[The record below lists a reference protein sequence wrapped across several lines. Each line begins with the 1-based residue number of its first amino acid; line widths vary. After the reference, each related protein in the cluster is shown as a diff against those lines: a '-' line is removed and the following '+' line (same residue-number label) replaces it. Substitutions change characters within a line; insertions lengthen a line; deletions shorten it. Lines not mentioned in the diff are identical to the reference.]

1 MRILRGQGSKPAP
14 NHQLIPLFTLPVL
27 VQLLGTSYGYFG
39 HSHLT
44 DKPNIIRQ
52 FHWGTVV
59 PKIMSPSGER
69 TTRSQGWVIAAI
81 AGITIAI
88 FVLDSFFPL
97 GFVIP
102 ALYVIPIILTTRVR
116 RPMAPFVVAACA
128 TGLTLAGI
136 WTNWTSPVVPLQL
149 GLFNRSLVILAGWIA
164 ATIIWHTTQK
174 HARQE
179 LEALVAART
188 AALWQSETTLQSFF
202 NSTDLMMGVLEIVE
216 DRLLMVIT
224 NRAAAGAALK
234 GDPDAL
240 PPALRLA
247 PGAPEF
253 WMPHLEAA
261 RRTGKTVHVKYQI
274 QTTLDAALS
283 ERIMTSAISFIGYSP
298 SGNGLYA
305 WIGED
310 STEKMHLEQTM
321 EASRRSLEVSQ
332 AQLRQLTAQ
341 LLSAQDDERRRI
353 ARELHDEL
361 NQRVISLAFDID
373 DQMQQVP
380 DLSPGA
386 RATLQLIKSE
396 VAELSDHL
404 RDLAHR
410 LHPSVLDDLGIV
422 SALRVCAQ
430 DFEQREQIPVRLT
443 LEESERPLS
452 RHLAECLFRV
462 TQEALRNVAK
472 HASAKHVFLELT
484 YREDHV
490 LLHIEDDGRGFTPQ
504 DRQSVQ
510 RGLGLV
516 SMGERVRLLEGTLML
531 TSDPGRGTRL
541 LASIPFTGISNEQ
554 TSHLTR

>member
-1 MRILRGQGSKPAP
+1 M
-14 NHQLIPLFTLPVL
+14 
-27 VQLLGTSYGYFG
+27 
-39 HSHLT
+39 
-44 DKPNIIRQ
+44 
-52 FHWGTVV
+52 
-59 PKIMSPSGER
+59 
-69 TTRSQGWVIAAI
+69 IAAI
-81 AGITIAI
+81 AGITIAVFI
-88 FVLDSFFPL
+88 LDSFFPL

-116 RPMAPFVVAACA
+116 RAMAPFVVSACA
-128 TGLTLAGI
+128 TGLTLAGV

-179 LEALVAART
+179 LETLVAART

-202 NSTDLMMGVLEIVE
+202 NSTELMMGVLEIVE
-216 DRLLMVIT
+216 NRPLMVIT
-224 NRAAAGAALK
+224 NRAAAGAVSERN
-234 GDPDAL
+234 DEAL
-240 PPALRLA
+240 PPAFRLA

-261 RRTGKTVHVKYQI
+261 HRTGKTVHVKYQI
-274 QTTLDAALS
+274 PSTPEAALS
-283 ERIMTSAISFIGYSP
+283 ERIMTSAISFIGCSP
-298 SGNGLYA
+298 RGNRLYA

-310 STEKMHLEQTM
+310 ITEKMHIDQTM
-321 EASRRSLEVSQ
+321 EASRQSLEVSQ
-332 AQLRQLTAQ
+332 VQLRQLTAQ

-373 DQMQQVP
+373 DHMQQVP
-380 DLSPGA
+380 DLSPDA
-386 RATLQLIKSE
+386 RETLQLIKSE

-410 LHPSVLDDLGIV
+410 LHPSVLDDLGIS
-422 SALRVCAQ
+422 SALRVCAH
-430 DFEQREQIPVRLT
+430 DFEQREQIPIRLT
-443 LEESERPLS
+443 LEESERPMG

-472 HASAKHVFLELT
+472 HAGAKHVLLKLT
-484 YREDHV
+484 YHEDHV
-490 LLHIEDDGRGFTPQ
+490 LLQIEDDGRGFTPE

-516 SMGERVRLLEGTLML
+516 SMGERVRLLDGTLRL
-531 TSDPGRGTRL
+531 TSDPGRGARISI
-541 LASIPFTGISNEQ
+541 SIPFTGISNEQ

>member
-1 MRILRGQGSKPAP
+1 
-14 NHQLIPLFTLPVL
+14 
-27 VQLLGTSYGYFG
+27 
-39 HSHLT
+39 
-44 DKPNIIRQ
+44 
-52 FHWGTVV
+52 
-59 PKIMSPSGER
+59 
-69 TTRSQGWVIAAI
+69 
-81 AGITIAI
+81 
-88 FVLDSFFPL
+88 
-97 GFVIP
+97 
-102 ALYVIPIILTTRVR
+102 
-116 RPMAPFVVAACA
+116 
-128 TGLTLAGI
+128 
-136 WTNWTSPVVPLQL
+136 
-149 GLFNRSLVILAGWIA
+149 
-164 ATIIWHTTQK
+164 
-174 HARQE
+174 
-179 LEALVAART
+179 
-188 AALWQSETTLQSFF
+188 
-202 NSTDLMMGVLEIVE
+202 
-216 DRLLMVIT
+216 
-224 NRAAAGAALK
+224 
-234 GDPDAL
+234 
-240 PPALRLA
+240 
-247 PGAPEF
+247 
-253 WMPHLEAA
+253 
-261 RRTGKTVHVKYQI
+261 
-274 QTTLDAALS
+274 
-283 ERIMTSAISFIGYSP
+283 
-298 SGNGLYA
+298 
-305 WIGED
+305 
-310 STEKMHLEQTM
+310 M

-490 LLHIEDDGRGFTPQ
+490 LLHIEDDGQGFTPQ

>member
-1 MRILRGQGSKPAP
+1 
-14 NHQLIPLFTLPVL
+14 
-27 VQLLGTSYGYFG
+27 
-39 HSHLT
+39 
-44 DKPNIIRQ
+44 
-52 FHWGTVV
+52 
-59 PKIMSPSGER
+59 MSPSGER

-116 RPMAPFVVAACA
+116 RSLAPFVVAACA

-136 WTNWTSPVVPLQL
+136 WTNWTSPVVSLQL
-149 GLFNRSLVILAGWIA
+149 GLFNRSLVILAGWSA

-188 AALWQSETTLQSFF
+188 AALRQSETTLQSFF

-216 DRLLMVIT
+216 DQPLMVIS
-224 NRAAAGAALK
+224 NRAAAGAALQ
-234 GDPDAL
+234 GNAYAL

-261 RRTGKTVHVKYQI
+261 HRTGKTVHVEYQI
-274 QTTLDAALS
+274 PTTPDAALS
-283 ERIMTSAISFIGYSP
+283 ERIMTSALSFIGDSP
-298 SGNGLYA
+298 RGNGLYA

-310 STEKMHLEQTM
+310 ITEKMHLDQTM

-341 LLSAQDDERRRI
+341 LLTAQDDERRRI

-373 DQMQQVP
+373 DQMQQVRN
-380 DLSPGA
+380 LSPAA

-410 LHPSVLDDLGIV
+410 LHPSVLDDLGV
-422 SALRVCAQ
+422 ASALRVCAH

-443 LEESERPLS
+443 LEESERPLG

-490 LLHIEDDGRGFTPQ
+490 LLRIEDDGRGFTPQ

-531 TSDPGRGTRL
+531 TSDPGKGTRL

>member
-1 MRILRGQGSKPAP
+1 MR
-14 NHQLIPLFTLPVL
+14 
-27 VQLLGTSYGYFG
+27 
-39 HSHLT
+39 
-44 DKPNIIRQ
+44 
-52 FHWGTVV
+52 
-59 PKIMSPSGER
+59 PSGES
-69 TTRSQGWVIAAI
+69 TTRSQGWLIAAI
-81 AGITIAI
+81 AGITIAV

-116 RPMAPFVVAACA
+116 RPMAPFLIAACA

-179 LEALVAART
+179 LETLVAART
-188 AALWQSETTLQSFF
+188 AALWQSESTLQSFF

-216 DRLLMVIT
+216 TRPLMVIT
-224 NRAAAGAALK
+224 NRAAAGAVSERDAE
-234 GDPDAL
+234 AL

-261 RRTGKTVHVKYQI
+261 RRTGKTVHVKYEI
-274 QTTLDAALS
+274 PSTRDALS

-298 SGNGLYA
+298 RGNRLYA

-310 STEKMHLEQTM
+310 ITEKMHLEQTM

-361 NQRVISLAFDID
+361 NQRVISLAFNID
-373 DQMQQVP
+373 DQMQQVH
-380 DLSPGA
+380 DLSPAA

-410 LHPSVLDDLGIV
+410 LHPSVLDDLGIT
-422 SALRVCAQ
+422 SALRVCAH

-443 LEESERPLS
+443 LEESERPVS

-472 HASAKHVFLELT
+472 HAGAKHVFLELT
-484 YREDHV
+484 YHEDHV
-490 LLHIEDDGRGFTPQ
+490 LLQIEDDGRGFTPE
-504 DRQSVQ
+504 DRQTVQ

-531 TSDPGRGTRL
+531 TSDPGRGTRISI
-541 LASIPFTGISNEQ
+541 SIPFTGISNEQ

>member
-1 MRILRGQGSKPAP
+1 M
-14 NHQLIPLFTLPVL
+14 N
-27 VQLLGTSYGYFG
+27 
-39 HSHLT
+39 
-44 DKPNIIRQ
+44 
-52 FHWGTVV
+52 
-59 PKIMSPSGER
+59 PSGDC
-69 TTRSQGWVIAAI
+69 TTGSQGWVIAAI
-81 AGITIAI
+81 AGVTIAV

-102 ALYVIPIILTTRVR
+102 TLYVIPIILTTRVR

-128 TGLTLAGI
+128 TVLTLAGI

-149 GLFNRSLVILAGWIA
+149 GLFNRSLVILAGWVA

-202 NSTDLMMGVLEIVE
+202 NSTDLMMGVIEIVE
-216 DRLLMVIT
+216 DRPLMVIT
-224 NRAAAGAALK
+224 NRAAGAVPERDAE
-234 GDPDAL
+234 AL

-247 PGAPEF
+247 LGAPEF

-261 RRTGKTVHVKYQI
+261 RRTGKTAHVKYQI
-274 QTTLDAALS
+274 PSTPDAALS

-298 SGNGLYA
+298 RGNGLYA

-310 STEKMHLEQTM
+310 ITEKMHLEQTM
-321 EASRRSLEVSQ
+321 EASRQSLEVSQ
-332 AQLRQLTAQ
+332 VQLRQLTAQ

-380 DLSPGA
+380 DLSPAA
-386 RATLQLIKSE
+386 RATLQVIKSE

-410 LHPSVLDDLGIV
+410 LHPSVLDDLGIA
-422 SALRVCAQ
+422 SALRVCAH
-430 DFEQREQIPVRLT
+430 DFEQREQVPVRLT
-443 LEESERPLS
+443 LEESERALG

-472 HASAKHVFLELT
+472 HAGAKHVFLELT
-484 YREDHV
+484 YHEDHV
-490 LLHIEDDGRGFTPQ
+490 LLQIEDDGRGFTPE
-504 DRQSVQ
+504 DRQNVQ
-510 RGLGLV
+510 RGLGLI

-541 LASIPFTGISNEQ
+541 LVSIPFTGISNEQ

>member
-1 MRILRGQGSKPAP
+1 MR
-14 NHQLIPLFTLPVL
+14 
-27 VQLLGTSYGYFG
+27 
-39 HSHLT
+39 
-44 DKPNIIRQ
+44 
-52 FHWGTVV
+52 
-59 PKIMSPSGER
+59 PSGES
-69 TTRSQGWVIAAI
+69 TTRSQGWLIAAI
-81 AGITIAI
+81 AGITIAV

-116 RPMAPFVVAACA
+116 RPMAPFLIAACA

-179 LEALVAART
+179 LETLVAART
-188 AALWQSETTLQSFF
+188 AALWQSESTLQSFF

-216 DRLLMVIT
+216 TRPLMVIT
-224 NRAAAGAALK
+224 NRAAAGAVSERDAE
-234 GDPDAL
+234 AL

-261 RRTGKTVHVKYQI
+261 RRTGKTVHVKYEI
-274 QTTLDAALS
+274 PSTRDALS

-298 SGNGLYA
+298 RGNRLYA

-310 STEKMHLEQTM
+310 ITEKMHLEQTM